1 MISYYYLIFLFFYKN
16 CSHTELVANGVCN
29 DESNNTDCHFDGGD
43 CTANISTTTQATT
56 SGTGGSTTGT
66 MAIPVVEFSK
76 EGFKIRKIFWLK
88 SNCSQMKLPNF
99 ENWSSGELSKSA
111 QI

>member
-1 MISYYYLIFLFFYKN
+1 MQLDDFIQLIDIFLYKD
-16 CSHTELVANGVCN
+16 CSYTELVANGVCN

-66 MAIPVVEFSK
+66 MAILV
-76 EGFKIRKIFWLK
+76 FKGGIQNKKDFLAK
-88 SNCSQMKLPNF
+88 KQL
-99 ENWSSGELSKSA
+99 
-111 QI
+111 